1 MTNMT
6 IIAIKTMIDLTSH
19 QVISTIN
26 PPPQV
31 FWIGFTL
38 WFKGPI
44 NNEVVYGTI
53 ELNIYVNENE
63 IILKMWP
70 LVDAFSMRGSCKRA

>member
-6 IIAIKTMIDLTSH
+6 IIAMKTMIVLTSH

-31 FWIGFTL
+31 FWIGSTL
-38 WFKGPI
+38 CFKRPI

-53 ELNIYVNENE
+53 EFNIYVNENK

-70 LVDAFSMRGSCKRA
+70 LVDAFSMRGICKRA